1 MYTRVKKIYK
11 RLRRTVFK
19 PFLKMIC
26 MRLIVFY
33 QNYLSHGTCMFTPT
47 CSEYTLRAINNNGVI
62 VGIILGAW
70 RIMRCNPFTK
80 GGYDPAPENFF
91 KVRWVL

>member
-1 MYTRVKKIYK
+1 MRERAKKIYK
-11 RLRRTVFK
+11 KLRRTVFR
-19 PFLKMIC
+19 PYIKMLF

-33 QNYLSHGTCMFTPT
+33 QRYLSRGTCMFTPT

-62 VGIILGAW
+62 AGIALGLW
-70 RIMRCNPFTK
+70 RILRCNPFTR

>member
-1 MYTRVKKIYK
+1 MYARVKKTYK

-19 PFLKMIC
+19 PFLKMLC

-33 QNYLSHGTCMFTPT
+33 QKYLSRGTCMFTPT
-47 CSEYTLRAINNNGVI
+47 CSEYTLRSINNNGVV

-70 RIMRCNPFTK
+70 RILRCNPLTK